1 LRKRSVNLPEFK
13 AKVLKRCEESDCLED
28 AMREHGNPEVFNSA
42 QFTAEEFTMAV
53 LKQGCKLSM
62 DGKGAWRNNVFVERL
77 WRSVKYERVYL
88 VAYDS
93 VGAARTNIAQYFG
106 WYFSSKYKRTCP
118 TL

>member
-1 LRKRSVNLPEFK
+1 MCNANNRRNIIAGVLNANRLRKRSVNLPEFK

-62 DGKGAWRNNVFVERL
+62 DGKGAWRDNVFVERL
-77 WRSVKYERVYL
+77 WRSVKYEVDPEFETA
-88 VAYDS
+88 V
-93 VGAARTNIAQYFG
+93 
-106 WYFSSKYKRTCP
+106 
-118 TL
+118 